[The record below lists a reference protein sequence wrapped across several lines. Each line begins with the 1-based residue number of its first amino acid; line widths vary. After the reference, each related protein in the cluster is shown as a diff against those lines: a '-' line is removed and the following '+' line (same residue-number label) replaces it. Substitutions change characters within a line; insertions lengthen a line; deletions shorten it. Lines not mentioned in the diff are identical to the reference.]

1 MTHLSKVFFHFSS
14 LYECSLSD
22 ITLFF
27 DKMFADCGAF
37 DAVIKTGYIKVRVK
51 LTENLKTIDE
61 KELWEEGF

>member
-1 MTHLSKVFFHFSS
+1 
-14 LYECSLSD
+14 
-22 ITLFF
+22 
-27 DKMFADCGAF
+27 MFAECGAF